1 MESEISLMEF
11 LHEIESITDV
21 NGCYIINAEI
31 NKVIESTVPF
41 KIPDDILWE
50 LGVLKTTFKQF
61 ANGIHQGEL
70 NDLIIEGEKG
80 YIFLHSLPP
89 YLILLTMGT
98 QEINYSYYKLAMID
112 IMKRIKKRV
121 EDLGE
126 ELLTIPPK
134 EFGIVGVTPEA
145 IPKPFEP
152 KILMRTDISEKV
164 SETSTITSPVKET
177 PIKPVPVKITAT
189 ETPSSTKPIEKQ
201 PIRMPIEEETPIE
214 RVVQLKPIEESPAKA
229 EVPIALEVDF
239 VALINSISSKSGKDK
254 HIILEEIFYKLKLQL
269 NSLTHIKLSNLL
281 ELLKDAILEN
291 IGTSLALFDISKAVR
306 DLEKEDKMLSTEE
319 MTRFRD
325 RIDNWDSRIVQK

>member
-1 MESEISLMEF
+1 MESEISLMEY

-21 NGCYIINAEI
+21 NGCYIINVEI

-61 ANGIHQGEL
+61 ANGINQGEL

-112 IMKRIKKRV
+112 IMERIKERV
-121 EDLGE
+121 EHLGE

-134 EFGIVGVTPEA
+134 EFGIVGGTPGV

-152 KILMRTDISEKV
+152 KILIKTDISEKV
-164 SETSTITSPVKET
+164 SETSTLTSSVKEPPVK
-177 PIKPVPVKITAT
+177 PAPVKITPT
-189 ETPSSTKPIEKQ
+189 ETPSSPKPIEKQ
-201 PIRMPIEEETPIE
+201 LIGMPIEEETPIE

-229 EVPIALEVDF
+229 EVPVALQVDF

-254 HIILEEIFYKLKLQL
+254 HIILEEIFYELKLQL

-306 DLEKEDKMLSTEE
+306 DLEKEDKMLTTEE
-319 MTRFRD
+319 ITKFRE
-325 RIDNWDSRIVQK
+325 RIDNWGSRIIQK